1 MVSEASL
8 RALDAC
14 CSPWASITWDK
25 MEINNQNSV
34 LLIITLA
41 FILNHLGLGLSG
53 GLRLSCHGPLQ
64 LLGQPH
70 ILDLHPFHGD
80 SPAVSGRVQ
89 GAQHRLGDVLPV
101 SQNVLNNQKV
111 KMINN
116 THKVVCV

>member
-41 FILNHLGLGLSG
+41 IINLRISPPDKTVA
-53 GLRLSCHGPLQ
+53 LRLLKCLK
-64 LLGQPH
+64 
-70 ILDLHPFHGD
+70 
-80 SPAVSGRVQ
+80 
-89 GAQHRLGDVLPV
+89 
-101 SQNVLNNQKV
+101 LNSSSNFSV
-111 KMINN
+111 ITFCGSARNA
-116 THKVVCV
+116 